1 MRTQDQVIEYFSMTL
16 IRAVVADG
24 APLIMV
30 YENPEDYPG
39 KFVARLYNG
48 RQSTHLIVLADSLEE
63 LREAKPD
70 CMSIFARRESDPLK
84 VAETWL

>member
-1 MRTQDQVIEYFSMTL
+1 MRAQDQVIEYFSMPL
-16 IRAVVADG
+16 IRAAVGDG

-30 YENPEDYPG
+30 YKDPEDYPG

-48 RQSTHLIVLADSLEE
+48 RQGTHLIALADTLEE
-63 LREAKPD
+63 IRGAKPD
-70 CMSIFARRESDPLK
+70 CMSIIKRLESDPDK